1 MTGRTTVSDVPDA
14 VVFDAEPLVAYF
26 CDEPGS
32 DTVETYVDA
41 IEGPADGYISAVT
54 LAEVHYV
61 VRAIGGEDR
70 ADAVIEV
77 LDESGI
83 RRVDAAETWRR
94 AVEFKHR
101 RSPALGDAFALATAA
116 RTDATLLVGADDDYD
131 DVAEVPVVRFR
142 TDSA

>member
-1 MTGRTTVSDVPDA
+1 MLP
-14 VVFDAEPLVAYF
+14 
-26 CDEPGS
+26 PGS
-32 DTVETYVDA
+32 RRPAETPTP
-41 IEGPADGYISAVT
+41 ERKPRHSRWGGCHISAVT

-94 AVEFKHR
+94 AAEFKHS

-131 DVAEVPVVRFR
+131 DVVDVPVVRFR

>member
-1 MTGRTTVSDVPDA
+1 MADVPDA

-54 LAEVHYV
+54 LAEVHYM

-83 RRVDAAETWRR
+83 RRVDTAETWRR
-94 AVEFKHR
+94 AAEFKYR
-101 RSPALGDAFALATAA
+101 RSPALGDAFALATAVQ
-116 RTDATLLVGADDDYD
+116 TDATLLVGADDDYD
-131 DVAEVPVVRFR
+131 DVTEVPTVRFR
-142 TDSA
+142 GESV

>member
-1 MTGRTTVSDVPDA
+1 
-14 VVFDAEPLVAYF
+14 
-26 CDEPGS
+26 
-32 DTVETYVDA
+32 
-41 IEGPADGYISAVT
+41 
-54 LAEVHYV
+54 V

-83 RRVDAAETWRR
+83 RRVDTAETWRR
-94 AVEFKHR
+94 AAEFKYR

-131 DVAEVPVVRFR
+131 DVTEVPTVRFR
-142 TDSA
+142 GESG

>member
-1 MTGRTTVSDVPDA
+1 M
-14 VVFDAEPLVAYF
+14 
-26 CDEPGS
+26 
-32 DTVETYVDA
+32 
-41 IEGPADGYISAVT
+41 
-54 LAEVHYV
+54 

-94 AVEFKHR
+94 AARFKHR

-116 RTDATLLVGADDDYD
+116 RTDVTLLVGADDDYD
-131 DVAEVPVVRFR
+131 DVADVPVVRFR